1 MSSLPQDIRVCGY
14 EESTGCTLYKN
25 SKTGAVGRSIEEVH
39 DPSLDMR
46 FIYPSGASHQ
56 PSLDMATPT
65 RFGDE
70 AKGPKNEAMEEA
82 RRRKVGERL
91 RPYYHYSLVLGF
103 GSGLLQF
110 PLLSYIVEEVCGDNP
125 GKLAVFSAL
134 AYVCYEVPRVS
145 LVMIH
150 GEITDRL
157 PRVPCIFASY
167 CFEIFLWCLICSYA
181 HMGFIL
187 FLYFVRAIANVH
199 SFAQSLYVLPLEAH
213 LSLIHI

>member
-70 AKGPKNEAMEEA
+70 AKGPKN
-82 RRRKVGERL
+82 
-91 RPYYHYSLVLGF
+91 
-103 GSGLLQF
+103 
-110 PLLSYIVEEVCGDNP
+110 
-125 GKLAVFSAL
+125 
-134 AYVCYEVPRVS
+134 
-145 LVMIH
+145 
-150 GEITDRL
+150 
-157 PRVPCIFASY
+157 
-167 CFEIFLWCLICSYA
+167 
-181 HMGFIL
+181 
-187 FLYFVRAIANVH
+187 
-199 SFAQSLYVLPLEAH
+199 
-213 LSLIHI
+213 